1 MSLSFTFYRKNFGER
16 WVPFCNHSAFI
27 NSVLQQKWGLKI
39 LICLHFLNLMG
50 FVHSSFLMI
59 TPMLSVDCIA
69 IKILYTIKHDK
80 YTVINLPH
88 FFEWKAKKS
97 SLFCNKDTRHSRNC
111 LILLIAC
118 NDKMHP
124 CKQYTGINIWI
135 AFVCAALVAVWCLT
149 DSKIWPLLVIIFCPD
164 WSIMGGLCAIRES
177 CMLNVLGV
185 KWRHVGMCFKPTDVT
200 WDNCR
205 KWRGSA
211 LVHSS
216 LYCLFSMTSGMG
228 YALCCTQVLHK
239 TKTNPKNLGKK

>member
-177 CMLNVLGV
+177 CMLNVWVWNEGMWECVSNPLM
-185 KWRHVGMCFKPTDVT
+185 WRETTAENGEGQPWSTLLCIA
-200 WDNCR
+200 C
-205 KWRGSA
+205 SA
-211 LVHSS
+211 WPLEWAMPSA
-216 LYCLFSMTSGMG
+216 
-228 YALCCTQVLHK
+228 ALKFYIKQKQTQK
-239 TKTNPKNLGKK
+239 T